1 VYEPKLVRPL
11 GITVVLAA
19 AVMFADLFIP
29 FATQGC
35 IFCPISGP
43 GTTFVLPSFSLMQG
57 LDGWRVLL
65 VVVALAV
72 EAIAYLASRRRIAAI
87 ASRRRIAAVASLV
100 LAVIVLALGI
110 FEGVDSAG
118 RVVGLD
124 AQAQVQPVELGGNGV
139 VPHSITPPAHLIAGF
154 YLFVAAASVAVVA
167 AAAIVVLTMRA
178 NRSSAGTFSAATSA
192 T

>member
-1 VYEPKLVRPL
+1 VPEEQMLPKLASVAVL
-11 GITVVLAA
+11 LAA
-19 AVMFADLFIP
+19 GVMFADLFIP
-29 FATQGC
+29 FARQGC

-43 GTTFVLPSFSLMQG
+43 GTTFVLPSFSLIQG
-57 LDGWRVLL
+57 LDGWIALL
-65 VVVALAV
+65 LVVALAL
-72 EAIAYLASRRRIAAI
+72 EAMAYLVTRRRSAAI
-87 ASRRRIAAVASLV
+87 AGLV

-124 AQAQVQPVELGGNGV
+124 AQAQVQPVELGGNGF
-139 VPHSITPPAHLIAGF
+139 VPHSITPPGHLIAGF
-154 YLFVAAASVAVVA
+154 YLLVAAASVAVIA

-178 NRSSAGTFSAATSA
+178 YRSGTVTYSPATFN

>member
-1 VYEPKLVRPL
+1 MRSVYESKLLRPL
-11 GITVVLAA
+11 AVAVVVAA

-29 FATQGC
+29 FARQGC

-57 LDGWRVLL
+57 LDGWIALVL
-65 VVVALAV
+65 VVALAL
-72 EAIAYLASRRRIAAI
+72 EAWAYLVSQRRIAA
-87 ASRRRIAAVASLV
+87 SASLV

-124 AQAQVQPVELGGNGV
+124 AHAQPVEAGGGGFA
-139 VPHSITPPAHLIAGF
+139 PHTLTPPAHLMAGF
-154 YLFVAAASVAVVA
+154 YVFVAAASVAVIA
-167 AAAIVVLTMRA
+167 AASIVLLTIR
-178 NRSSAGTFSAATSA
+178 NRSRVDKSSAAPSTI
-192 T
+192 